1 MPKAQRRGGARR
13 LVLVVAIFFAVVW
26 VFLGRENSTTEVLA
40 SHDGGIEFVED
51 DWKNVCFSSQHEM
64 PDVSIARAAGPS
76 CWGGREVP
84 GRTTFITYELASG
97 GCRTQRIAAH
107 FISRDNHDTRCFSR
121 EEARGFSI
129 EVVDGVIDLV
139 GVK

>member
-1 MPKAQRRGGARR
+1 MPKVERRGGVPC
-13 LVLVVAIFFAVVW
+13 LVIAISIAMAW
-26 VFLGRENSTTEVLA
+26 VFLGREGSTTEVLA

-51 DWKNVCFSSQHEM
+51 DWKSVCFSSQHEM
-64 PDVSIARAAGPS
+64 PDVGIGRATGPS
-76 CWGGREVP
+76 CWDGREVP
-84 GRTTFITYELASG
+84 SRTTFVTYELASG
-97 GCRTQRIAAH
+97 ECRTQRIAAH

-129 EVVDGVIDLV
+129 EVVDGVVELV